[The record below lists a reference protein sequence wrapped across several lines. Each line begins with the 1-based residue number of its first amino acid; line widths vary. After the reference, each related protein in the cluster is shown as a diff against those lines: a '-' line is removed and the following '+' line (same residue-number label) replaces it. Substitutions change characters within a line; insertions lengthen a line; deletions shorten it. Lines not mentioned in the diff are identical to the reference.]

1 MKNGVLWN
9 SISKQINDWLK
20 LRRESRIR
28 FSYFHRKMH
37 TIGMVDKAYCHWL
50 GYASTA
56 FSSTLVKQYPT
67 KFQSGSQPAL
77 LFRVFKSGSQAS
89 FLSWFLMSLN
99 AQMLFWLALEPSILL
114 YYEKTMR
121 KLCANF
127 LYRFLTALQKMHFS
141 FSIKPHSIHFV
152 IPEVNLIAFP
162 TWYFL
167 ISELKII
174 SVESK

>member
-1 MKNGVLWN
+1 
-9 SISKQINDWLK
+9 
-20 LRRESRIR
+20 
-28 FSYFHRKMH
+28 MH
-37 TIGMVDKAYCHWL
+37 TIGMVAKAYCHWL

-56 FSSTLVKQYPT
+56 FSSTLVKQYRT
-67 KFQSGSQPAL
+67 KFQAGSQSRLCFFGFLKAVHRL
-77 LFRVFKSGSQAS
+77 LFSVGCS
-89 FLSWFLMSLN
+89 SLN

-114 YYEKTMR
+114 YYEKSMR

-127 LYRFLTALQKMHFS
+127 LYRFLTAVQKMHFS

-152 IPEVNLIAFP
+152 TPEVTLIAFP
-162 TWYFL
+162 ARYFL